1 MQAAP
6 VIGRLKAWCAGLLV
20 FLAALGAAVL
30 YGRAK
35 GKAAEQGKTREAQEA
50 ATAATE
56 QVKANEVRHEVEV
69 ETARLPDAPPQ
80 KVADADPATAAGKL
94 RDDGWVR

>member
-1 MQAAP
+1 MIA
-6 VIGRLKAWCAGLLV
+6 LLWAKV
-20 FLAALGAAVL
+20 WKWVCALGAVL
-30 YGRAK
+30 AAIAGVYLAGRAK

-80 KVADADPATAAGKL
+80 KVADADPASAAGKL

>member
-1 MQAAP
+1 MTLWANLKGYLIAA
-6 VIGRLKAWCAGLLV
+6 GAL
-20 FLAALGAAVL
+20 LAALAAAVL

-35 GKAAEQGKTREAQEA
+35 GKAAEQVKTRAAQEA

-80 KVADADPATAAGKL
+80 KVAGADPASAAGKL

>member
-1 MQAAP
+1 MILWLKLKGYLIAA
-6 VIGRLKAWCAGLLV
+6 GV

-35 GKAAEQGKTREAQEA
+35 GKAAEQGKTRAAQEA

-80 KVADADPATAAGKL
+80 KVADADPASAAGKL

>member
-1 MQAAP
+1 MLIALWTKMRGWL
-6 VIGRLKAWCAGLLV
+6 VGAGV

-35 GKAAEQGKTREAQEA
+35 GKAAEQGKTRDAQEA

-80 KVADADPATAAGKL
+80 KVADADPASAAGKL

>member
-20 FLAALGAAVL
+20 FLAALAGAVL

-35 GKAAEQGKTREAQEA
+35 GKAAEQVKTREAQEA
-50 ATAATE
+50 ATAA
-56 QVKANEVRHEVEV
+56 QAVVKQLESRHETDAQVQ
-69 ETARLPDAPPQ
+69 RLPDAPAQ
-80 KVADADPATAAGKL
+80 VVADADPATAAGRL
-94 RDDGWVR
+94 RDDWTRD